1 MNASN
6 AHAYARSRSAFF
18 NARPRLWADLDG
30 SEYAVCG
37 AMPVDA
43 DAVAAMRC
51 CASDVA
57 SIYARLAPVLRAL
70 DDDAL
75 ALLGIPASAC
85 ALARDRW
92 PLPDLLL
99 ARVDMIAR
107 GDGTYA
113 AIECNADTPAFVFET
128 HVMNGEIARAC
139 GLRDPNAGAEAPLIA
154 ALENAIASAYGELR
168 RDPTTIPYVA
178 FSAHRTAHEDRET
191 AGYLRALASRV
202 ANVRTAFV
210 PIDEVRL
217 DAHGCYDADGARI
230 DVLYHHYPMEGF
242 AADRD
247 ADDGTPLG
255 PLLFDL
261 VLRRELAL
269 LNPPS
274 GFLLQ
279 SKAVQ
284 AVVWG
289 LYERN
294 EVFDEHEREAIAR
307 SFLPTY
313 CDPPAEGPYV
323 VKPALGREGAS
334 VEIVAASLRTGRG
347 PAPEAAP
354 VYQRY
359 VPMPRATV
367 MTERGPRECCVLDTV
382 FVVAG
387 EATAVGRR
395 LGGPVTDGAA
405 YFTAIGVRA

>member
-1 MNASN
+1 
-6 AHAYARSRSAFF
+6 
-18 NARPRLWADLDG
+18 
-30 SEYAVCG
+30 
-37 AMPVDA
+37 
-43 DAVAAMRC
+43 
-51 CASDVA
+51 
-57 SIYARLAPVLRAL
+57 
-70 DDDAL
+70 
-75 ALLGIPASAC
+75 
-85 ALARDRW
+85 
-92 PLPDLLL
+92 
-99 ARVDMIAR
+99 
-107 GDGTYA
+107 
-113 AIECNADTPAFVFET
+113 
-128 HVMNGEIARAC
+128 
-139 GLRDPNAGAEAPLIA
+139 
-154 ALENAIASAYGELR
+154 
-168 RDPTTIPYVA
+168 
-178 FSAHRTAHEDRET
+178 
-191 AGYLRALASRV
+191 
-202 ANVRTAFV
+202 
-210 PIDEVRL
+210 
-217 DAHGCYDADGARI
+217 
-230 DVLYHHYPMEGF
+230 MEGF